1 MGIHHADFD
10 EKSVNSFFF
19 VAIRRIYWRNGQKN
33 LYCTSHDTIYRLPA
47 IPPEFMMWIGKIKF
61 CSWRRRR
68 RGEVRTV
75 QVGQIDERKWH
86 PDWCMFWTPGDF
98 PFPITNKPLHYIPP
112 NFRLLKITKCFSF
125 CCCHFR
131 SVCLREMFKVE
142 SFCKMTFKCS
152 RHRSAQRDR
161 TLSIIVE
168 QRKI

>member
-1 MGIHHADFD
+1 MLILMRRASIRFSLLLYD
-10 EKSVNSFFF
+10 EFIEETGKRIFT
-19 VAIRRIYWRNGQKN
+19 ARRMIPSTGFR
-33 LYCTSHDTIYRLPA
+33 LY
-47 IPPEFMMWIGKIKF
+47 PEFMMWIGKIKF

-98 PFPITNKPLHYIPP
+98 PFPITNKPLHYVPP

-152 RHRSAQRDR
+152 ASIRSAW
-161 TLSIIVE
+161 
-168 QRKI
+168 